1 MWEAPLKLRMRLLTK
16 ERLILGNRV
25 PLWRWDLKTD
35 KGDKELETLKRL
47 LMLLLLKL
55 GATPQE
61 LGLALNVNSS
71 RISQIFP
78 TRKISKIDLLR

>member
-1 MWEAPLKLRMRLLTK
+1 M
-16 ERLILGNRV
+16 G
-25 PLWRWDLKTD
+25 RWALKTD
-35 KGDKELETLKRL
+35 KRDKDLEIVKRL

-71 RISQIFP
+71 RISQMFP
-78 TRKISKIDLLR
+78 TKKISKIDVLQQGAR

>member
-1 MWEAPLKLRMRLLTK
+1 MRLLTE
-16 ERLILGNRV
+16 ERLILGTRV
-25 PLWRWDLKTD
+25 SLWRWALKTD
-35 KGDKELETLKRL
+35 KGDRELETLKRL

-55 GATPQE
+55 GASTQE

-71 RISQIFP
+71 RISQMFP

>member
-1 MWEAPLKLRMRLLTK
+1 MRLLAR
-16 ERLILGNRV
+16 ERLILGNRA
-25 PLWRWDLKTD
+25 PLWRWALKTD
-35 KGDKELETLKRL
+35 TGDKELETLKRL

-71 RISQIFP
+71 RISQMFP
-78 TRKISKIDLLR
+78 TRRISKIDLLR